1 MPQNLSVILGAQWG
15 DEGKGK
21 LVDFLAP
28 DYDFVVRATGGAN
41 AGHTVYAEI
50 NGTVEKIIFH
60 LLPSGLVHPHVKA
73 VIGNGC
79 VLHIPTLMEEID
91 TLKEKG
97 LFVKDRLFISDR
109 ASLLFEYHKIIDG
122 SQEDSK
128 GTQKVGTTRRGI
140 GPCYSDKINRRGLR
154 LCDLA
159 DWDLFVEKYKANV
172 AWHQKIY
179 GFDYDEDSEL
189 AYFQKERE
197 TLLGISV
204 NATYL
209 LNNALEEGKKILL
222 EGANAALLDIDH
234 GTYPYVTSSN
244 PTIGGVFSGTGMNA
258 RHLGA
263 VMGGVKAYMTRVG
276 SGPFPTELT
285 SSLGD
290 KLREAGGEY
299 GSTTGR
305 PRRCG
310 WFDVPLTRYAI
321 LLNGFTSL
329 NLTKLDVLDDFDE
342 IQVAT
347 GYSLH
352 GKPLDEFPARLKD
365 LAEVKV
371 HYESLPGWKT
381 SLQDCTTWDQLP
393 EEAKNYVLRLEK
405 WLKCPIEYIGVG
417 KRRDQLIVRP
427 V

>member
-1 MPQNLSVILGAQWG
+1 
-15 DEGKGK
+15 
-21 LVDFLAP
+21 
-28 DYDFVVRATGGAN
+28 
-41 AGHTVYAEI
+41 
-50 NGTVEKIIFH
+50 
-60 LLPSGLVHPHVKA
+60 
-73 VIGNGC
+73 
-79 VLHIPTLMEEID
+79 
-91 TLKEKG
+91 
-97 LFVKDRLFISDR
+97 
-109 ASLLFEYHKIIDG
+109 
-122 SQEDSK
+122 
-128 GTQKVGTTRRGI
+128 
-140 GPCYSDKINRRGLR
+140 
-154 LCDLA
+154 
-159 DWDLFVEKYKANV
+159 
-172 AWHQKIY
+172 
-179 GFDYDEDSEL
+179 
-189 AYFQKERE
+189 
-197 TLLGISV
+197 
-204 NATYL
+204 
-209 LNNALEEGKKILL
+209 
-222 EGANAALLDIDH
+222 
-234 GTYPYVTSSN
+234 
-244 PTIGGVFSGTGMNA
+244 
-258 RHLGA
+258 
-263 VMGGVKAYMTRVG
+263 VMGVVKAYMTRVG